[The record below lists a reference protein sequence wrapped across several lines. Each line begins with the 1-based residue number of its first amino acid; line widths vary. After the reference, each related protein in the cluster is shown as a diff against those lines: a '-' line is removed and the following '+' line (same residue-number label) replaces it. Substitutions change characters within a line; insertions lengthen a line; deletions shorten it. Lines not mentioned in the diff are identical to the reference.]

1 MCDLFDDK
9 TFEEKLRRLA
19 TGFQK
24 RFGDLLKYNVDEEIE
39 KYKVGRM
46 REHSRKWLTCNRTSE
61 RRSRHTSS
69 TKFRYSLPQRSKR
82 QRSWSK
88 AQTP

>member
-24 RFGDLLKYNVDEEIE
+24 RFGDLLKYDVDEEIE
-39 KYKVGRM
+39 KYKVGCI
-46 REHSRKWLTCNRTSE
+46 REFSI
-61 RRSRHTSS
+61 
-69 TKFRYSLPQRSKR
+69 
-82 QRSWSK
+82 
-88 AQTP
+88 